1 MWPFA
6 TDAFALPPGGGEG
19 AGGMIIQ
26 FAPFILIFII
36 FWFLIIRPQQKKAKA
51 HRQLLGD
58 LKKGDEVKTDGGVHG
73 TIIKL
78 AEDSITLEIS
88 HKVPIRIDRTR
99 IVELI
104 ATKREPIPK
113 ASDSDAQTK

>member
-6 TDAFALPPGGGEG
+6 TDAFALPPGGGDG

-51 HRQLLGD
+51 HKELVAN
-58 LKKGDEVKTDGGVHG
+58 LKKGDEVYTDSGIRGVIQKVDTDLISMEIAPKV
-73 TIIKL
+73 TIRLLRARVSGL
-78 AEDSITLEIS
+78 A
-88 HKVPIRIDRTR
+88 
-99 IVELI
+99 
-104 ATKREPIPK
+104 REPKAKEPK
-113 ASDSDAQTK
+113 AKAAKES